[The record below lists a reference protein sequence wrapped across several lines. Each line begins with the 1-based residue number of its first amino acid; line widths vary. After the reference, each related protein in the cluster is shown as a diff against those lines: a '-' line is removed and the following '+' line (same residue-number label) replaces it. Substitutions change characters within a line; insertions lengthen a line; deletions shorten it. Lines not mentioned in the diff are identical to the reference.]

1 MCIQGGEAVRKA
13 ESGRALILERSKNY
27 IQALEIFYWVRM
39 YRVDR
44 MGEEERDESLEGS

>member
-1 MCIQGGEAVRKA
+1 MKA

-27 IQALEIFYWVRM
+27 IPAPRDILRVRM

-44 MGEEERDESLEGS
+44 MGEEG